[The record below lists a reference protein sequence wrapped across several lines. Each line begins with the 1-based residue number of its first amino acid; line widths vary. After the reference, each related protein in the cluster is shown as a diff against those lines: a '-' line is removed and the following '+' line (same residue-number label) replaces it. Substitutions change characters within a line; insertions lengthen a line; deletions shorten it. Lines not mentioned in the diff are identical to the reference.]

1 MKINEIFLQQMA
13 EELVRLCK
21 NEFNLE
27 NLPKIELLLNKNS
40 IESSSFGMFD
50 GEKIVVVAKD
60 RHPLDT
66 MRTLAHELVHW
77 KQNENGAELDGTTGS
92 FTENEANAIAG
103 VVMRKFAKKYP
114 EYFSENN

>member
-1 MKINEIFLQQMA
+1 MKINEILLHQMA

-21 NEFNLE
+21 NEFDLN
-27 NLPKIELLLNKNS
+27 NIPKIELVLNKSS
-40 IESSSFGMFD
+40 IENSSFGIFD
-50 GEKIVVVAKD
+50 GKKIIVIAKD

-114 EYFSENN
+114 EYFSDIN